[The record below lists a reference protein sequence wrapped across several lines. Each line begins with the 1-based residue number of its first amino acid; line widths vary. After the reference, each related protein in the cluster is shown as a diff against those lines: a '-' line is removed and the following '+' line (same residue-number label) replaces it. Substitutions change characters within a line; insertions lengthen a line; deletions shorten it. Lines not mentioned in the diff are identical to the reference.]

1 MNFAY
6 VVPHSKHR
14 LIEAGAVL
22 DLMGILNKLL
32 KRAEDIA
39 RQVTPTEYSGNEETI
54 TRRRK
59 SIFHLQR
66 SRFGLPP
73 FFFSLQ
79 LSQE

>member
-1 MNFAY
+1 MAVPACIYLNFAY

-39 RQVTPTEYSGNEETI
+39 RQVTPTEYSGNEENYHPEKKKYFPSPKI
-54 TRRRK
+54 
-59 SIFHLQR
+59 
-66 SRFGLPP
+66 
-73 FFFSLQ
+73 
-79 LSQE
+79 